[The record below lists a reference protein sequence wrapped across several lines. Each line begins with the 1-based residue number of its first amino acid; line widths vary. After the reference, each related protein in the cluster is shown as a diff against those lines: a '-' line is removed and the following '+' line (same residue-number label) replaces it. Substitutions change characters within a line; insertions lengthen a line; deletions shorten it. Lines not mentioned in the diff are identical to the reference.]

1 MYIPSH
7 FAEGRLEVLHQ
18 LIRSH
23 PLGTLV
29 TLEQDGMNANHL
41 PFEIAAPSADAP
53 FGTLRAHIAR
63 SNPLWKNLHNTKEA
77 LVVFQGEQAY
87 ITPNWYEEKK
97 LSGKVVPTF
106 NYAVVHAHGSLRV
119 VDDAQWLLSLLH
131 RLTDQH
137 EGKRASPW
145 QVSDAPEDYLQKMLT
160 AIIGI
165 EIPLARLS
173 GKWKVSQNRP
183 QQDRLNI
190 AAGLREDGDQT
201 KAAMAALVAANANAA
216 QSKA

>member
-7 FAEGRLEVLHQ
+7 FAEERLEVLQQ
-18 LIRSH
+18 LIQAH

-41 PFEIAAPSADAP
+41 PFEIAAPSADAS

-63 SNPLWKNLHNTKEA
+63 SNPLWKNLDNTKEA
-77 LVVFQGEQAY
+77 LVVFQGPQAY
-87 ITPNWYEEKK
+87 ITPSWYEEKK

-119 VDDAQWLLSLLH
+119 VDDAQWLLNLLH

-165 EIPLARLS
+165 EIPLTRLS

-201 KAAMAALVAANANAA
+201 KAAMATLVAASANAA

>member
-1 MYIPSH
+1 MYIPTH
-7 FAEGRLEVLHQ
+7 FSEERLDILHQ
-18 LIRSH
+18 LIQAH

-63 SNPLWKNLHNTKEA
+63 GNPLWKNLDSTKEV
-77 LVVFQGEQAY
+77 LVVFQGPQAY
-87 ITPNWYEEKK
+87 ITPSWYEEKK
-97 LSGKVVPTF
+97 LSGKVVPTY
-106 NYAVVHAHGSLRV
+106 NYAAVHAHGSLRV
-119 VDDAQWLLSLLH
+119 VDDAQWLLGLLH

-137 EGKRASPW
+137 ESKRASPW

-165 EIPLARLS
+165 EIPLSRLS

-190 AAGLREDGDQT
+190 AAGLREEDDQN
-201 KAAMAALVAANANAA
+201 KAAMAALVLARADTP
-216 QSKA
+216 